1 MANYFCNGSSDS
13 GGGGEDEFRN
23 RLSPTIYNTQHE
35 DRSDDYIANALNQ
48 MSLKERDEVYC
59 DLHGVAKDIVED
71 PEFVGRKLEELQL
84 HVDQISPSNSKAFR
98 LVELQ
103 SPSFV
108 NNRKIRLRFLR
119 AEAFDSRKAATRMMR
134 FFDFK
139 LVLFGED
146 RLCRDITYFDLND
159 EDQTALKTGF
169 TQRLSERDRAGRA
182 VIVLFMCHLKAVSAR
197 SLVST
202 AGQTI
207 SN

>member
-13 GGGGEDEFRN
+13 GGSEDEFRN
-23 RLSPTIYNTQHE
+23 RLSPTINNTQDE
-35 DRSDDYIANALNQ
+35 DRSDASIANALNQ
-48 MSLKERDEVYC
+48 MSLKERDKVYC
-59 DLHGVAKDIVED
+59 DLHGVAEDMVED
-71 PEFVGRKLEELQL
+71 SEFVERKLEELQ
-84 HVDQISPSNSKAFR
+84 HEVDRISPSNSKAFR
-98 LVELQ
+98 LAEFQ
-103 SPSFV
+103 SPIFV

-146 RLCRDITYFDLND
+146 SLCRDLTYFDLSN

-169 TQRLSERDRAGRA
+169 TQRLPERDRAGRV
-182 VIVLFMCHLKAVSAR
+182 VIVHFLCHLKSVSAR
-197 SLVST
+197 SLVRT
-202 AGQTI
+202 VGQTI